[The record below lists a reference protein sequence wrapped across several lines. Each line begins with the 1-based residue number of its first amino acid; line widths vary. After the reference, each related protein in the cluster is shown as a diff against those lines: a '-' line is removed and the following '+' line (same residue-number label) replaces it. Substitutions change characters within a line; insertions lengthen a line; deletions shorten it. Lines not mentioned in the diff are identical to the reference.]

1 MERLRESYK
10 EVAARHGELKVQIR
24 ELSTYLENPR
34 PDVTDT
40 TARTWATDLTGRL
53 VEFQNSLFHHF
64 RGEERSGLMEEMGQR
79 FPHAV
84 PAITTLR
91 TEHGRILQDLNSI
104 LSAAMTYSQGETP
117 DNPHIRRWTSSLLD
131 RLSHHEHEETELMQN
146 LIYQDLG
153 QGD

>member
-10 EVAARHGELKVQIR
+10 EIAARHGELKVQIR
-24 ELSTYLENPR
+24 ELNTYLEYPR
-34 PDVTDT
+34 PDVEDT
-40 TARTWATDLTGRL
+40 SAHTWATDLTGRL

-64 RGEERSGLMEEMGQR
+64 RGEERSGLMEEMIQR
-79 FPHAV
+79 FPQAL

-104 LSAAMTYSQGETP
+104 LSAAMTYSQGQMPE
-117 DNPHIRRWTSSLLD
+117 NPHIRRWTSSLLD
-131 RLSHHEHEETELMQN
+131 RLSHHENEETELMQG